1 MGIIESF
8 LDTEDYE
15 YTVVSSGAKTLIII
29 KTNESNALAVTY
41 ENGEFESLQPGY
53 SKEDKR
59 GYSDIMNAFVKETI
73 SSGGSC
79 EIKRHK
85 GNKFV

>member
-73 SSGGSC
+73 SSGGSF